1 MKKVKY
7 DYIPPFGTD
16 IQILEVMSKTT
27 SNKLNKAMGKIKTVN
42 GMFGG
47 ALANLVNT
55 KIAGINNNNMNGNL
69 DGTYDVLPTSNYEKQ
84 IAALKAPTTAAEN
97 HKFGKKTA
105 LEYSATVV
113 QRHVR
118 GMLARRFMKSQR
130 GKTNTTNRLFNDSL
144 VKEKDFLKWGQ
155 PKDQN
160 CK

>member
-69 DGTYDVLPTSNYEKQ
+69 DGTYDVLPTSNYEKVDNDGNFFVGHENSKFL
-84 IAALKAPTTAAEN
+84 IAI
-97 HKFGKKTA
+97 
-105 LEYSATVV
+105 
-113 QRHVR
+113 
-118 GMLARRFMKSQR
+118 
-130 GKTNTTNRLFNDSL
+130 
-144 VKEKDFLKWGQ
+144 
-155 PKDQN
+155 
-160 CK
+160 